1 MRPKLSASDPKGF
14 TLLELLV
21 VVAILGILAS
31 FAITAFQIYV
41 KKAKMVEG
49 ETALA
54 EIKLLEELYYAD
66 NFQFSNSLATIGFNP
81 RAPLKYYTITIQL
94 NGAGPPP
101 FLYRAIATANLDDD
115 PDLDAWVL
123 TVYTYKTNDLKHGCI
138 PGGVGPV
145 QFNCTD

>member
-14 TLLELLV
+14 TLIELLI

-31 FAITAFQIYV
+31 FAITGFQIYV

-49 ETALA
+49 ETAVA
-54 EIKLLEELYYAD
+54 EIKLLEEHYYAD
-66 NFQFSNSLATIGFNP
+66 NLQFSKSLSTIGFNP
-81 RAPLKYYTITIQL
+81 RGPLKYYTITIQL

-101 FLYRAIATANLDDD
+101 FLYQVIATANLDDD
-115 PDLDAWVL
+115 LDLDAWVL
-123 TVYTYKTNDLKHGCI
+123 TVYTYETNDLKHGCI